1 MKNRIARQVL
11 MICMVSALSVS
22 MPMTSFAASEKKET
36 SQEEKI
42 LEVTSK
48 NNKPV
53 IYDKDG
59 VKITVQNTIYDANSG
74 NGFYQIEFMVEN
86 NSNKKV
92 LLSMKDSS
100 VDDFSVSTYTGRSS
114 VEANKRGI
122 IDSSIWE
129 KDYKSYD
136 VEDFQNWNSKV
147 IIMLD
152 DEEVLN
158 EDIKISKEVFKSK
171 DDADSEKKTTDT
183 NSSEADSETTDNTS
197 DIEARLSAL
206 EDNAKELEEKNEKL
220 ENEKKELE
228 EKVKKLEEEKNKQEK
243 EEKKKEKKSKE
254 TPAPEPTE
262 APAKET
268 PAPEAATPEP
278 TAETEVPASSA
289 TSIKAADNQD
299 TSTIASDEETTY
311 QEALNY
317 AKEKFNYSK
326 ASELLKTIKDYK
338 DSNERADLYD
348 KMGDTRFINGHFYW
362 YRDEYIELL
371 KSNLPAMNDT
381 FTDIQ
386 LTSSYSEPRNR
397 ITYCTDNITISYDA
411 GDVTVTLCNG
421 PFDEGYYD
429 KIEINGAKKTLVNPA
444 ILTIGLARCDNDLG
458 EATSIFKKVISEKNE
473 NGKYE
478 YIEDGI
484 KYSFEQNDS
493 LMKFTLEQATTS
505 ETTIE
510 AEDSNS
516 NTTYNKVLRG
526 YEAIKNN
533 LENPDSMKVLGV
545 KEHDS
550 DYVFKYTTTNMYG
563 GTVTEYSMYSHGEIA
578 DGEEIQW
585 IAKSYYNSEKSNEI
599 NWDEVVKY
607 SQSSAYS
614 GNSIE
619 N

>member
-1 MKNRIARQVL
+1 
-11 MICMVSALSVS
+11 MVVAII
-22 MPMTSFAASEKKET
+22 AASMLMNVNVYAEDTLQYGQEAEVQTDSGDYKISIDKIVETDQFDNDNDDKTVKVICVDCIIENIDYKNYDNQLNAYNVGTGEVSLLDDDGISAEFYDVSTTSKDGYEFSAEMNPGEKKRVALPFFVPKDTQNVTVKIDSKYEI
-36 SQEEKI
+36 SQE
-42 LEVTSK
+42 L
-48 NNKPV
+48 
-53 IYDKDG
+53 G
-59 VKITVQNTIYDANSG
+59 V
-74 NGFYQIEFMVEN
+74 E
-86 NSNKKV
+86 
-92 LLSMKDSS
+92 
-100 VDDFSVSTYTGRSS
+100 
-114 VEANKRGI
+114 
-122 IDSSIWE
+122 
-129 KDYKSYD
+129 
-136 VEDFQNWNSKV
+136 
-147 IIMLD
+147 
-152 DEEVLN
+152 
-158 EDIKISKEVFKSK
+158 
-171 DDADSEKKTTDT
+171 DSEKQEAEQDQNNSELQEQIETLKNE
-183 NSSEADSETTDNTS
+183 NSSLKEENAKLKKENKKLKSEKNTS
-197 DIEARLSAL
+197 
-206 EDNAKELEEKNEKL
+206 
-220 ENEKKELE
+220 
-228 EKVKKLEEEKNKQEK
+228 
-243 EEKKKEKKSKE
+243 KKEKKSKE
-254 TPAPEPTE
+254 TPKETPTPEPTE
-262 APAKET
+262 APAEET
-268 PAPEAATPEP
+268 PAPEATTPEP
-278 TAETEVPASSA
+278 AAEAEVPASSA

-533 LENPDSMKVLGV
+533 LEDPDSMKVLGV

>member
-1 MKNRIARQVL
+1 MKNRIAKQVL

-228 EKVKKLEEEKNKQEK
+228 EKVKKLEEEKAKQEK

-262 APAKET
+262 APVEET
-268 PAPEAATPEP
+268 PAPEATTPEP
-278 TAETEVPASSA
+278 AAEAEAPATQPVVEYKDATTVRIVQQTLNNVGYNCGNPDGVPGGKTTEAITKYQTDKGITVNGLV
-289 TSIKAADNQD
+289 T
-299 TSTIASDEETTY
+299 DELLQSLNIVEQV
-311 QEALNY
+311 QEAVK
-317 AKEKFNYSK
+317 AEGSK
-326 ASELLKTIKDYK
+326 AEYSSDYTYDQLARNPDTYKGQKVKIKGKVLQADVSGDTCYARIAMNSDY
-338 DSNERADLYD
+338 NTVVFVTYD
-348 KMGDTRFINGHFYW
+348 KDLLG
-362 YRDEYIELL
+362 YRLL
-371 KSNLPAMNDT
+371 DD
-381 FTDIQ
+381 DI
-386 LTSSYSEPRNR
+386 
-397 ITYCTDNITISYDA
+397 
-411 GDVTVTLCNG
+411 VTVYG
-421 PFDEGYYD
+421 S
-429 KIEINGAKKTLVNPA
+429 
-444 ILTIGLARCDNDLG
+444 DLG
-458 EATSIFKKVISEKNE
+458 T
-473 NGKYE
+473 
-478 YIEDGI
+478 
-484 KYSFEQNDS
+484 YS
-493 LMKFTLEQATTS
+493 
-505 ETTIE
+505 
-510 AEDSNS
+510 
-516 NTTYNKVLRG
+516 
-526 YEAIKNN
+526 YEA
-533 LENPDSMKVLGV
+533 V
-545 KEHDS
+545 
-550 DYVFKYTTTNMYG
+550 
-563 GTVTEYSMYSHGEIA
+563 
-578 DGEEIQW
+578 
-585 IAKSYYNSEKSNEI
+585 
-599 NWDEVVKY
+599 
-607 SQSSAYS
+607 S
-614 GNSIE
+614 GASITLPWLHAAIIE
-619 N
+619 M

>member
-1 MKNRIARQVL
+1 MKRK
-11 MICMVSALSVS
+11 MVVAII
-22 MPMTSFAASEKKET
+22 AASMLMNVNVYAEDTLQYGQEAEVQTDSGDYKISIDKIVETDQFDNDNDDKTVKVICVDCIIENIDYKNYDNQLNAYNVGTGEVSLLDDDGISAEFYDVSTTSKDGYEFSAEMNPGEKKRVALPFFVPKDTKNVTVKIDSKYEI
-36 SQEEKI
+36 SQE
-42 LEVTSK
+42 L
-48 NNKPV
+48 
-53 IYDKDG
+53 G
-59 VKITVQNTIYDANSG
+59 V
-74 NGFYQIEFMVEN
+74 E
-86 NSNKKV
+86 
-92 LLSMKDSS
+92 
-100 VDDFSVSTYTGRSS
+100 
-114 VEANKRGI
+114 
-122 IDSSIWE
+122 
-129 KDYKSYD
+129 
-136 VEDFQNWNSKV
+136 
-147 IIMLD
+147 
-152 DEEVLN
+152 
-158 EDIKISKEVFKSK
+158 
-171 DDADSEKKTTDT
+171 DSEKQEAEQDQNNSELQEQIETLKNE
-183 NSSEADSETTDNTS
+183 NSSLKEENAKLKKENKKLKSEKNTS
-197 DIEARLSAL
+197 
-206 EDNAKELEEKNEKL
+206 
-220 ENEKKELE
+220 
-228 EKVKKLEEEKNKQEK
+228 
-243 EEKKKEKKSKE
+243 KKEKKSKE
-254 TPAPEPTE
+254 TAKETPTPEPTE
-262 APAKET
+262 APAEET
-268 PAPEAATPEP
+268 PTPEATIPEP
-278 TAETEVPASSA
+278 AAEAEVPASSA

-533 LENPDSMKVLGV
+533 LEDPDSMKVLGV

>member
-1 MKNRIARQVL
+1 
-11 MICMVSALSVS
+11 MVVAII
-22 MPMTSFAASEKKET
+22 AASMLMNVNVYAEDTLQYGQEAEVQTDSGDYKISIDKIVETDQFDNDNDDKTVKVICVDCIIENIDYKNYDNQLNAYNVGTGEVSLLDDDGISAEFYDVSTTSKDGYEFSAEMNPGEKKRVALPFFVPKDTQNVTVKIDSKYEI
-36 SQEEKI
+36 SQE
-42 LEVTSK
+42 L
-48 NNKPV
+48 
-53 IYDKDG
+53 G
-59 VKITVQNTIYDANSG
+59 V
-74 NGFYQIEFMVEN
+74 E
-86 NSNKKV
+86 
-92 LLSMKDSS
+92 
-100 VDDFSVSTYTGRSS
+100 
-114 VEANKRGI
+114 
-122 IDSSIWE
+122 
-129 KDYKSYD
+129 
-136 VEDFQNWNSKV
+136 
-147 IIMLD
+147 
-152 DEEVLN
+152 
-158 EDIKISKEVFKSK
+158 
-171 DDADSEKKTTDT
+171 DSEKQEAEQDQNNSELQEQIETLKNE
-183 NSSEADSETTDNTS
+183 NSSLKEENAKLKKENKKLKSEKNTS
-197 DIEARLSAL
+197 
-206 EDNAKELEEKNEKL
+206 
-220 ENEKKELE
+220 
-228 EKVKKLEEEKNKQEK
+228 
-243 EEKKKEKKSKE
+243 KKEKKSKE
-254 TPAPEPTE
+254 TAKETPTPEPTE
-262 APAKET
+262 APAEET
-268 PAPEAATPEP
+268 PTPEATIPEP

-533 LENPDSMKVLGV
+533 LEDPDSMKVLGV

>member
-1 MKNRIARQVL
+1 MKNRIAKQVL

-86 NSNKKV
+86 NSNKEV

-206 EDNAKELEEKNEKL
+206 EDNTKELEEKNEKL

-228 EKVKKLEEEKNKQEK
+228 EKVKKLEEEKAKQEK
-243 EEKKKEKKSKE
+243 EKKKKEKKSKE
-254 TPAPEPTE
+254 TPTPEPTE
-262 APAKET
+262 APAEET
-268 PAPEAATPEP
+268 PAPEATTPEP
-278 TAETEVPASSA
+278 AAEAEAPATQPVVEYKDATTVRIVQQTLNNVGYNCGNPDGVPGGKTTEAITKYQTDKGITVNGLV
-289 TSIKAADNQD
+289 T
-299 TSTIASDEETTY
+299 DELLQSLNIVEQV
-311 QEALNY
+311 QEAVK
-317 AKEKFNYSK
+317 AEGSK
-326 ASELLKTIKDYK
+326 AEYSSDYTYDQLARNPDTYKGQKVKIKGKVLQADVSGDTCYARIAMNSDY
-338 DSNERADLYD
+338 NTVVFVTYD
-348 KMGDTRFINGHFYW
+348 KDLLG
-362 YRDEYIELL
+362 YRLL
-371 KSNLPAMNDT
+371 DD
-381 FTDIQ
+381 DI
-386 LTSSYSEPRNR
+386 
-397 ITYCTDNITISYDA
+397 
-411 GDVTVTLCNG
+411 VTVYG
-421 PFDEGYYD
+421 S
-429 KIEINGAKKTLVNPA
+429 
-444 ILTIGLARCDNDLG
+444 DLG
-458 EATSIFKKVISEKNE
+458 T
-473 NGKYE
+473 
-478 YIEDGI
+478 
-484 KYSFEQNDS
+484 YS
-493 LMKFTLEQATTS
+493 
-505 ETTIE
+505 
-510 AEDSNS
+510 
-516 NTTYNKVLRG
+516 
-526 YEAIKNN
+526 YEA
-533 LENPDSMKVLGV
+533 V
-545 KEHDS
+545 
-550 DYVFKYTTTNMYG
+550 
-563 GTVTEYSMYSHGEIA
+563 
-578 DGEEIQW
+578 
-585 IAKSYYNSEKSNEI
+585 
-599 NWDEVVKY
+599 
-607 SQSSAYS
+607 S
-614 GNSIE
+614 GASITLPWLHAAIIE
-619 N
+619 M

>member
-1 MKNRIARQVL
+1 MKRK
-11 MICMVSALSVS
+11 MVVAII
-22 MPMTSFAASEKKET
+22 AASMLMNVNVYAEDTLQYGQEAEVQTDSGDYKISIDKIVETDQFDNDNDDKTVKVICVDCIIENIDYKNYDNQLNAYNVGTGEVSLLDDDGISAEFYDVSTTSKDGYEFSAEMNPGEKKRVALPFFVPKDTQNVTVKIDSKYEI
-36 SQEEKI
+36 SQE
-42 LEVTSK
+42 L
-48 NNKPV
+48 
-53 IYDKDG
+53 G
-59 VKITVQNTIYDANSG
+59 V
-74 NGFYQIEFMVEN
+74 E
-86 NSNKKV
+86 
-92 LLSMKDSS
+92 
-100 VDDFSVSTYTGRSS
+100 
-114 VEANKRGI
+114 
-122 IDSSIWE
+122 
-129 KDYKSYD
+129 
-136 VEDFQNWNSKV
+136 
-147 IIMLD
+147 
-152 DEEVLN
+152 
-158 EDIKISKEVFKSK
+158 
-171 DDADSEKKTTDT
+171 DSEKQEAEQDQNNSELQEQIETLKNE
-183 NSSEADSETTDNTS
+183 NSSLKEENAKLKKENKKLKSEKNTS
-197 DIEARLSAL
+197 
-206 EDNAKELEEKNEKL
+206 
-220 ENEKKELE
+220 
-228 EKVKKLEEEKNKQEK
+228 
-243 EEKKKEKKSKE
+243 KKEKKSKE
-254 TPAPEPTE
+254 TPKETPTPEPTE
-262 APAKET
+262 APAEET
-268 PAPEAATPEP
+268 PAPEATTPEP
-278 TAETEVPASSA
+278 AAEAEVPASSA

-533 LENPDSMKVLGV
+533 LEDPDSMKVLGV

>member
-1 MKNRIARQVL
+1 MKNRIAKQVL

-147 IIMLD
+147 TIMLD

-171 DDADSEKKTTDT
+171 DDADSEEKTTDT

-206 EDNAKELEEKNEKL
+206 EDNTKELEEKNEKL
-220 ENEKKELE
+220 ENEKRELE
-228 EKVKKLEEEKNKQEK
+228 EKVKKLEEEKAKQEK

-254 TPAPEPTE
+254 TPTPEPTE
-262 APAKET
+262 APAEET
-268 PAPEAATPEP
+268 PTPEATTPEP
-278 TAETEVPASSA
+278 AAEAEAPATQPVVEYKDATTVRIVQQTLNNVGYNCGNPDGVPGGKTTEAITKYQTDKGITVNGLV
-289 TSIKAADNQD
+289 T
-299 TSTIASDEETTY
+299 DELLQSLNIVEQV
-311 QEALNY
+311 QEAVK
-317 AKEKFNYSK
+317 AEGSK
-326 ASELLKTIKDYK
+326 AEYSEDYTYDQLARNPDTYKGQKVKIKGKVLQADVSGDTCYARIAMNSDY
-338 DSNERADLYD
+338 NTVVFVTYD
-348 KMGDTRFINGHFYW
+348 KDLLG
-362 YRDEYIELL
+362 YRLL
-371 KSNLPAMNDT
+371 DD
-381 FTDIQ
+381 DI
-386 LTSSYSEPRNR
+386 
-397 ITYCTDNITISYDA
+397 
-411 GDVTVTLCNG
+411 VTVYG
-421 PFDEGYYD
+421 S
-429 KIEINGAKKTLVNPA
+429 
-444 ILTIGLARCDNDLG
+444 DLG
-458 EATSIFKKVISEKNE
+458 T
-473 NGKYE
+473 
-478 YIEDGI
+478 
-484 KYSFEQNDS
+484 YS
-493 LMKFTLEQATTS
+493 
-505 ETTIE
+505 
-510 AEDSNS
+510 
-516 NTTYNKVLRG
+516 
-526 YEAIKNN
+526 YEA
-533 LENPDSMKVLGV
+533 V
-545 KEHDS
+545 
-550 DYVFKYTTTNMYG
+550 
-563 GTVTEYSMYSHGEIA
+563 
-578 DGEEIQW
+578 
-585 IAKSYYNSEKSNEI
+585 
-599 NWDEVVKY
+599 
-607 SQSSAYS
+607 S
-614 GNSIE
+614 GASITLPWLHAAIIE
-619 N
+619 M

>member
-1 MKNRIARQVL
+1 
-11 MICMVSALSVS
+11 MVVAII
-22 MPMTSFAASEKKET
+22 AASMLMNVNVYAEDTLQYGQEAEVQTDSGDYKISIDKIVETDQFDNDNDDKTVKVICVDCIIENIDYKNYDNQLNAYNVGTGEVSLLDDDGISAEFYDVSTTSKDGYEFSAEMNPGEKKRVALPFFVPKDTKNVTVKIDSKYEI
-36 SQEEKI
+36 SQE
-42 LEVTSK
+42 L
-48 NNKPV
+48 
-53 IYDKDG
+53 G
-59 VKITVQNTIYDANSG
+59 V
-74 NGFYQIEFMVEN
+74 E
-86 NSNKKV
+86 
-92 LLSMKDSS
+92 
-100 VDDFSVSTYTGRSS
+100 
-114 VEANKRGI
+114 
-122 IDSSIWE
+122 
-129 KDYKSYD
+129 
-136 VEDFQNWNSKV
+136 
-147 IIMLD
+147 
-152 DEEVLN
+152 
-158 EDIKISKEVFKSK
+158 
-171 DDADSEKKTTDT
+171 DSEKQEAEQDQNNSELQEQIETLKNE
-183 NSSEADSETTDNTS
+183 NSSLKEENAKLKKENKKLKSEKNTS
-197 DIEARLSAL
+197 
-206 EDNAKELEEKNEKL
+206 
-220 ENEKKELE
+220 
-228 EKVKKLEEEKNKQEK
+228 
-243 EEKKKEKKSKE
+243 KKEKKSKE
-254 TPAPEPTE
+254 TAKETPTPEPTE
-262 APAKET
+262 APAEET
-268 PAPEAATPEP
+268 PTPEATIPEP
-278 TAETEVPASSA
+278 AAEAEVPASSA

-533 LENPDSMKVLGV
+533 LEDPDSMKVLGV

>member
-129 KDYKSYD
+129 NDYKSYD

-147 IIMLD
+147 TIMLD

-171 DDADSEKKTTDT
+171 DDADSEEKTTDT

-206 EDNAKELEEKNEKL
+206 EDNTKELEEKNEKL

-228 EKVKKLEEEKNKQEK
+228 EKVKKLEEEKAKQEK
-243 EEKKKEKKSKE
+243 EEKKKEKNSKE
-254 TPAPEPTE
+254 TPTPEPTE
-262 APAKET
+262 APAEESPT
-268 PAPEAATPEP
+268 PEATTPEP
-278 TAETEVPASSA
+278 AAEAEAPATQPVVEYKDATTVRIVQQTLNNVGYNCGNPDGVPGGKTTEAITKYQTDKGITVNGLV
-289 TSIKAADNQD
+289 T
-299 TSTIASDEETTY
+299 DELLQSLNIVEQV
-311 QEALNY
+311 QEAVK
-317 AKEKFNYSK
+317 AEGSK
-326 ASELLKTIKDYK
+326 AEYSSDYTYDQLARNPDTYKGQKVKIKGKVLQADVSGDTCYARIAMNSDY
-338 DSNERADLYD
+338 NTVVFVTYD
-348 KMGDTRFINGHFYW
+348 KDLLG
-362 YRDEYIELL
+362 YRLL
-371 KSNLPAMNDT
+371 DD
-381 FTDIQ
+381 DI
-386 LTSSYSEPRNR
+386 
-397 ITYCTDNITISYDA
+397 
-411 GDVTVTLCNG
+411 VTVYG
-421 PFDEGYYD
+421 S
-429 KIEINGAKKTLVNPA
+429 
-444 ILTIGLARCDNDLG
+444 DLG
-458 EATSIFKKVISEKNE
+458 T
-473 NGKYE
+473 
-478 YIEDGI
+478 
-484 KYSFEQNDS
+484 YS
-493 LMKFTLEQATTS
+493 
-505 ETTIE
+505 
-510 AEDSNS
+510 
-516 NTTYNKVLRG
+516 
-526 YEAIKNN
+526 YEA
-533 LENPDSMKVLGV
+533 V
-545 KEHDS
+545 
-550 DYVFKYTTTNMYG
+550 
-563 GTVTEYSMYSHGEIA
+563 
-578 DGEEIQW
+578 
-585 IAKSYYNSEKSNEI
+585 
-599 NWDEVVKY
+599 
-607 SQSSAYS
+607 S
-614 GNSIE
+614 GASITLPWLHAAIIE
-619 N
+619 M